1 MKKIIEKTIRAILP
15 TSSALFVLLSIL
27 YAFELEYFTI
37 HPVRS
42 FLSFAI
48 LAPLATMHLF
58 VSIAEVEND

>member
-1 MKKIIEKTIRAILP
+1 MKKIIDKIIRAILP

-42 FLSFAI
+42 FFCFSI